1 MALGGTCPPEPNK
14 SRPLAPG
21 AERCHAR
28 CRIGPLRSP
37 AMPRSPQ
44 PLGLLLLLS
53 LAATARGQEVV
64 ISKRWQPWLVGLT
77 AVVVFL
83 FIVFLGL
90 LLNRF
95 WRLRMRRKHGAPE
108 EPQAIGRLEKAAYSN
123 AAADGD
129 SDDEQERNKA
139 TSL

>member
-28 CRIGPLRSP
+28 CRIGPLRCP

-44 PLGLLLLLS
+44 PLGLLLLLA
-53 LAATARGQEVV
+53 LAATARGQNIVV
-64 ISKRWQPWLVGLT
+64 SKQWQPWLIGLT

-83 FIVFLGL
+83 FIVFVVL
-90 LLNRF
+90 LVNRF
-95 WRLRMRRKHGAPE
+95 WQLRMR
-108 EPQAIGRLEKAAYSN
+108 RLEKAAYSN
-123 AAADGD
+123 AAADRD
-129 SDDEQERNKA
+129 SEDEREHNKA